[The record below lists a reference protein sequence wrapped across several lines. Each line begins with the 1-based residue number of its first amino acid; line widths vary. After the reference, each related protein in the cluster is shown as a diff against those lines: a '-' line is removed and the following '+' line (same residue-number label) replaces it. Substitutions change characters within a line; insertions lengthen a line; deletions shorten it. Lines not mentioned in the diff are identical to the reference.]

1 VGEPQSREVVTRKRM
16 MVFSG
21 TYHPI
26 LAQEIVSH
34 LGIGLCE
41 ARISRFSDGEIYF
54 RSNES
59 VRGADAF
66 VIQTHAHPVNDAIME
81 QLVMVDAL
89 KRASAKRIT
98 AVIPYY
104 GYSRQDKKGLAREPI
119 SAKLV
124 ADLLSAAGANRVVS
138 VDLHSQQIQGF
149 FNFPFDHLTAL
160 PILSQ
165 YLQQEVNVP
174 HDIVVVS
181 PDAGRVKVA
190 ERLGKRL
197 HADLVF
203 IYKRRSRHEANKIE
217 EMRVVGDVRGRPC
230 VMIDD
235 MIDTA
240 GTMSDAAK
248 ALAAEGA
255 DEIYAVATHPILSG
269 KAAQRIAESPI
280 KQTVVTNTLPVA
292 DDTAAVLGDRLTVLS
307 IAPIVAS
314 ALQAVFEDESVSEIF
329 EEDDQP

>member
-1 VGEPQSREVVTRKRM
+1 MGEPQSREVVTRKRM
-16 MVFSG
+16 MVFAG

-26 LAQEIVSH
+26 LAQEIVTH

-59 VRGADAF
+59 VRGADVF

-165 YLQQEVNVP
+165 YLQREVNVP

-181 PDAGRVKVA
+181 PDAGRVKTA

-255 DEIYAVATHPILSG
+255 GEIYAVATHPILSG

-329 EEDDQP
+329 EEGDQP